1 MRPDTITFVVVATV
15 VVITPGLDMVLVA
28 RNGIAGG
35 MRVALKTTAGIL
47 TGVAVH
53 ALAATIGLS
62 AILASSA
69 TAFQTVRVAG
79 GAYLLYLGARSLWL
93 SRRDARPTEIAP
105 NVSERPFLT
114 GLMTNLLNPKVAI
127 LFLSLLPQ
135 FVSTSD
141 SLLARTAQLA
151 SIFLV
156 IGDGLAYLLLVGCC
170 SGPAG
175 PTETPCH
182 TLRRKTLRSSP
193 DRPGDPGTRRGSM
206 TLR

>member
-1 MRPDTITFVVVATV
+1 M
-15 VVITPGLDMVLVA
+15 
-28 RNGIAGG
+28 
-35 MRVALKTTAGIL
+35 ALKTTAGIL

-156 IGDGLAYLLLVGCC
+156 IGAVWLIFYSWVVARARQVLQKPRVTRFVERLSGAVLIGLGIRVLVG
-170 SGPAG
+170 
-175 PTETPCH
+175 
-182 TLRRKTLRSSP
+182 
-193 DRPGDPGTRRGSM
+193 DR
-206 TLR
+206 